1 MIRWI
6 ITQSLKFRFLMV
18 AVGGALMIV
27 GAGQVGRMPIDVFPE
42 FAPPR
47 VEIQTPC
54 LGLSAAET
62 EALVTIP
69 LEQALQ
75 GVPGLETLRSK
86 SVSQLSSIELIFD
99 SGTDLIDARQRT
111 NERLQTVVPSLPT
124 WAAPPFILQPLSATS
139 RVMKIGLS
147 SDKVSLIDM
156 SMMSYW
162 DIRSRLLRVPGVA
175 NVAIWGERLDMYQVQ
190 VEPKRLKAN
199 GVTLDDVMEAT
210 AETLD
215 SGLLQYTNSSV
226 VGKGGFVETTNQRLT
241 VRHVLPIVGAKDLGE
256 VVVTDPASGRVL
268 RLKDVAKVVTEHQP
282 LVGDAVIN
290 GGPGLMLIVEK
301 LPWGN
306 TLDVTEGV
314 EKAMAELAPGMTDI
328 RVDTT
333 IFRPATFVEEAMDNL
348 TQSLML
354 GGVLVV
360 MLIGLFLLN
369 WRAALVS
376 VVTIPV
382 SLLTAILIL
391 SSRGVT
397 MNTMMLAGFVIAL
410 GAIVDDAIVDV
421 ENIVRRLRIARAMD
435 HPPSTASVVLHASL
449 EVRSAIVYACLIE
462 ACALL
467 PIFFLQGLTG
477 AFFKPLATAYA
488 LAVLVSLVVAMVL
501 TPALA
506 LIMFS
511 RGRLGSRPSPLVRVL
526 HRGYTRV
533 ITPVVRRPWPAI
545 VVAGVIAASGVIV
558 YPTMAQSM
566 LPDFKERDFLMHW
579 VTKPG
584 TSLPEETRITVA
596 AAKELQAIPGVRNFG
611 AHIGQ
616 ALLADEVVGAEFGEN
631 WISIDPDADY
641 DETLAH
647 IQSVVDGY
655 PGLRRDVQTYL
666 KERIR
671 EVLTG
676 EGEAIVVRLYGQ
688 DLKVM
693 REKADEIA
701 AAMGRVP
708 GVIEEHVEL
717 QSEVPQ
723 IEVTVDLA
731 KAQAHGIKPGEVRRA
746 ASTIL
751 AGEEVGDIF
760 RDGRAYDVQVWSTP
774 EVRRSLTD
782 IRNLQLDKPGGGH
795 VLLKD
800 VADVSVAATPGNIQ
814 HENGLRRISI
824 GANVDAEDL
833 GAVVAG
839 VQKEL
844 DAIDLPLE
852 YYTEQHGEFLERQAA
867 QGRLLGWGAVAAAAI
882 FVLLLLAFRRF
893 RLAVLAF
900 VTLPSALV
908 GGVLMAW
915 VGGGV
920 ISLGSLV
927 GFFTVLGIVARN
939 GIMMISHFQHLEREE
954 GVAFGP
960 ALVIRGAKER
970 LAPIL
975 MTALA
980 AGLAI
985 VPLIIA
991 GDVAGQE
998 IEYPM
1003 AFVILGGLITA
1014 TLLNLFLLPVLYLKF
1029 GKSRKEKGTLQTTSA
1044 SPLTA

>member
-1 MIRWI
+1 M
-6 ITQSLKFRFLMV
+6 
-18 AVGGALMIV
+18 
-27 GAGQVGRMPIDVFPE
+27 
-42 FAPPR
+42 
-47 VEIQTPC
+47 
-54 LGLSAAET
+54 
-62 EALVTIP
+62 
-69 LEQALQ
+69 
-75 GVPGLETLRSK
+75 
-86 SVSQLSSIELIFD
+86 
-99 SGTDLIDARQRT
+99 
-111 NERLQTVVPSLPT
+111 
-124 WAAPPFILQPLSATS
+124 
-139 RVMKIGLS
+139 
-147 SDKVSLIDM
+147 
-156 SMMSYW
+156 
-162 DIRSRLLRVPGVA
+162 
-175 NVAIWGERLDMYQVQ
+175 
-190 VEPKRLKAN
+190 
-199 GVTLDDVMEAT
+199 
-210 AETLD
+210 
-215 SGLLQYTNSSV
+215 
-226 VGKGGFVETTNQRLT
+226 
-241 VRHVLPIVGAKDLGE
+241 
-256 VVVTDPASGRVL
+256 
-268 RLKDVAKVVTEHQP
+268 
-282 LVGDAVIN
+282 
-290 GGPGLMLIVEK
+290 
-301 LPWGN
+301 
-306 TLDVTEGV
+306 
-314 EKAMAELAPGMTDI
+314 
-328 RVDTT
+328 
-333 IFRPATFVEEAMDNL
+333 
-348 TQSLML
+348 
-354 GGVLVV
+354 
-360 MLIGLFLLN
+360 
-369 WRAALVS
+369 
-376 VVTIPV
+376 
-382 SLLTAILIL
+382 
-391 SSRGVT
+391 
-397 MNTMMLAGFVIAL
+397 
-410 GAIVDDAIVDV
+410 
-421 ENIVRRLRIARAMD
+421 
-435 HPPSTASVVLHASL
+435 
-449 EVRSAIVYACLIE
+449 
-462 ACALL
+462 
-467 PIFFLQGLTG
+467 
-477 AFFKPLATAYA
+477 
-488 LAVLVSLVVAMVL
+488 
-501 TPALA
+501 
-506 LIMFS
+506 
-511 RGRLGSRPSPLVRVL
+511 
-526 HRGYTRV
+526 
-533 ITPVVRRPWPAI
+533 
-545 VVAGVIAASGVIV
+545 
-558 YPTMAQSM
+558 
-566 LPDFKERDFLMHW
+566 
-579 VTKPG
+579 
-584 TSLPEETRITVA
+584 
-596 AAKELQAIPGVRNFG
+596 
-611 AHIGQ
+611 
-616 ALLADEVVGAEFGEN
+616 
-631 WISIDPDADY
+631 
-641 DETLAH
+641 
-647 IQSVVDGY
+647 
-655 PGLRRDVQTYL
+655 
-666 KERIR
+666 
-671 EVLTG
+671 
-676 EGEAIVVRLYGQ
+676 RLYGQ

-782 IRNLQLDKPGGGH
+782 IRNLQLDKPDGGH

-824 GANVDAEDL
+824 GANVDTEDL

-867 QGRLLGWGAVAAAAI
+867 QARLLGWGAVAAAAI
-882 FVLLLLAFRRF
+882 FVLLLLAFRRL

-954 GVAFGP
+954 GEAFGP

-1029 GKSRKEKGTLQTTSA
+1029 GKSRKEKATAQTIPA
-1044 SPLTA
+1044 SPLPA